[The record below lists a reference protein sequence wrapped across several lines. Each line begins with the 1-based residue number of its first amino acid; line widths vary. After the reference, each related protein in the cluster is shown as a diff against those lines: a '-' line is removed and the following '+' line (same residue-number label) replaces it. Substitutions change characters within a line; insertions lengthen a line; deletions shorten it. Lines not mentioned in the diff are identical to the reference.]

1 MYMQMQLWI
10 LLHNPSHSI
19 KEPNQIGIIRKN
31 NQAYKYL
38 QK

>member
-1 MYMQMQLWI
+1 LWI

-19 KEPNQIGIIRKN
+19 KEPNQTGIIRISI
-31 NQAYKYL
+31 QAYRYL